1 MSTKE
6 TPANNYNDADE
17 PELIARARKLQPL
30 LREFAPRHEQ
40 ERRISPEIFQALA
53 EAGFWAMASPRRW
66 GGTGTSATTMARVG
80 LELAKGDP
88 SVGWVYTVL
97 HGTTWV
103 ASLGPDELQE
113 AIFSGED
120 HPTICGVASP
130 PGIAEEVEG
139 GYRVNGRWGYCSGSR
154 NAQWGQF
161 GCNIKK
167 ADGTVVPGGFA
178 YLRMSDVSIEDTWF
192 MTGMR
197 GTGSETSVAKDVFVP
212 SARFFKVAELGIGKH
227 PEGKRHVGE
236 PNDYWP
242 FMPFLRATAF
252 GMLVGVAQRIL
263 EQVTVAATKRPIVYT
278 TYTRQSDSGAVQ
290 HNLGIAAAKIEAA
303 RIQVEYSTRQVDLA
317 GLSRTPMTPAERAQS
332 KGVGSLTVQMLSEA
346 VESLMVLAGSG
357 AFAEGNELSR
367 LWRDFNVAAR
377 HTANLPY
384 VGYEIFGKNL
394 LGIEP
399 NISPPDFI

>member
-1 MSTKE
+1 MS
-6 TPANNYNDADE
+6 YNTAAE
-17 PELIARARKLQPL
+17 PELIARARELRSL
-30 LREFAPRHEQ
+30 LREHAPRHEQ
-40 ERRISPEIFQALA
+40 ERRVSKEVFQVLS

-66 GGTGTSATTMARVG
+66 GGTGTSATTMSRVG

-88 SVGWVYTVL
+88 AVGWVYTIL

-113 AIFSGED
+113 AVFGKGD
-120 HPTICGVASP
+120 HHPTICGVASP

-154 NAQWGQF
+154 NAEWGQF

-167 ADGTVVPGGFA
+167 SDGSVVPGGFA
-178 YLRMSDVSIEDTWF
+178 YLRMSDVSIEDTWY

-212 SARFFKVAELGIGKH
+212 HERFFKVAELGMGKH

-236 PNDYWP
+236 PSDYWP

-252 GMLVGVAQRIL
+252 GVLVGVAQSIL
-263 EQVTVAATKRPIVYT
+263 EQVTVAAGKKPIVYT
-278 TYTRQSDSGAVQ
+278 SYTRQSDSAAVQ
-290 HNLGIAAAKIEAA
+290 HNLGVAAAKIEAT
-303 RIQVEYSTRQVDLA
+303 RILVEHETRQIDEV
-317 GLSRTPMTPAERAQS
+317 GLTRIPLSAAQRAQS
-332 KGVGSLTVQMLSEA
+332 KGVGSLTVQMLTEA
-346 VESLMVLAGSG
+346 VDSLMTLAGSG
-357 AFAEGNELSR
+357 AFAEANELSR

-399 NISPPDFI
+399 NIAPPDFI